1 MTNTFYSRSG
11 KRYFDAFVAFAGLV
25 LLAPAFAL
33 LGLCVYLD
41 SGSPIFFRQ
50 ERTGRDGKPFR
61 IWKFRTMKQ
70 APEAHGALVTAAG
83 DSRVTR
89 AGLWLRRTKC
99 DELPQLINVLLGE
112 MSLVGPRP
120 EVPYYTAGYTSR
132 QRDVLRVRPGVTGP
146 TANLYIS
153 EEELLAK
160 QPDQATYYR
169 AVLLPAKLEMDL
181 DYAKSI
187 GFNKDLKLLANTI
200 SGLLLKSRHVEPL
213 TASATQ
219 KET

>member
-1 MTNTFYSRSG
+1 MTDTFYSRSG
-11 KRYFDAFVAFAGLV
+11 KRYFDAFVGFTALI
-25 LLAPAFAL
+25 LLAPAFAM
-33 LGLCVYLD
+33 LGLCVYFS
-41 SGSPIFFRQ
+41 SGLPIFFRQ

-61 IWKFRTMKQ
+61 IWKFRTMKL

-83 DSRVTR
+83 DSRVTPVGR
-89 AGLWLRRTKC
+89 WLRRTKC

-120 EVPYYTAGYTSR
+120 EVPYFTVDYTSL
-132 QRDVLRVRPGVTGP
+132 QRDVLRIRPGVTGP

-160 QPDQATYYR
+160 QPDKETYYR
-169 AVLLPAKLEMDL
+169 TVLLPAKLQMDL
-181 DYAKSI
+181 DYAMSI

-200 SGLLLKSRHVEPL
+200 SGLLLKSREVERL

-219 KET
+219 KEI